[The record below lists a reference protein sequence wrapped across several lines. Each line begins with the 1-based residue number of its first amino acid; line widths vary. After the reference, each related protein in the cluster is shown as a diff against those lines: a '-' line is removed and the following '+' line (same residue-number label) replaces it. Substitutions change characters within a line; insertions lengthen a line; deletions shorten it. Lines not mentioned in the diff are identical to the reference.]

1 MTPTQASGPK
11 PQTPY
16 ATGRMVE
23 QGAANFFN
31 LGSTPNSVA
40 TARLQRLLA
49 IGIDGFRA
57 DLIAHLAWGEVA
69 R

>member
-1 MTPTQASGPK
+1 MMPAQASGPK
-11 PQTPY
+11 PQTPC

-23 QGAANFFN
+23 QGAANYFN
-31 LGSTPNSVA
+31 FGSTPDSVT

-57 DLIAHLAWGEVA
+57 DLIAQLAWGEA
-69 R
+69 TR